1 MMREDEK
8 NGIYMT
14 KSERLREYAN
24 QIDDGID
31 LREQEVKISGF
42 LLSLADTLDSLES
55 NDDSAL
61 LEGFKRKIKYNLSQ
75 EWLVGFEVGA
85 AWVIEQMRNK
95 LK

>member
-1 MMREDEK
+1 MK
-8 NGIYMT
+8 
-14 KSERLREYAN
+14 KSEKLRALGNWVELNWRLER
-24 QIDDGID
+24 IGK
-31 LREQEVKISGF
+31 EVKTD
-42 LLSLADTLDSLES
+42 LLSIADTLDSLES